1 MPKPCT
7 VCSHDSREDIDR
19 ALMSG
24 IAYRTL
30 AAQYHLS
37 PSALCRHTR
46 HLARYLEFKHRHEDQ
61 KFHREVLDKLDLLEV
76 RLSRMFHA
84 ATDIHA
90 HRVALDCIKEY
101 IRVLALQEKFRARLP
116 D

>member
-1 MPKPCT
+1 LFRT
-7 VCSHDSREDIDR
+7 
-19 ALMSG
+19 
-24 IAYRTL
+24 IAKAGSPLFSPVQSIRFTSL
-30 AAQYHLS
+30 AAQYNII

-46 HLARYLEFKHRHEDQ
+46 HLARYLEFKHRQEDQ

-90 HRVALDCIKEY
+90 HHVALDCIKEY